1 MLKENPKYN
10 NKVDIWSLGCIIYE
24 LCTLKFCFD
33 VDDPESLEGLLRLYK
48 KIEKGEH
55 GEIDLRVYK
64 PELQNI
70 IDSLLKVDYK
80 ERPDIKE
87 LYELIFEYN
96 KKFISENNNIDSSD
110 IIGLNIIQRQK
121 NCFSINKNTIKNYDS
136 ENNSEEDD
144 FIEIIHY
151 SGNFGGI
158 TSESKFWDDLEEI
171 GEDILLKSKIIKIK
185 IGDFGFQ
192 RNVI

>member
-1 MLKENPKYN
+1 MLKENSKYN

-33 VDDPESLEGLLRLYK
+33 DDDSESLEGQIRLYK

-55 GEIDLRVYK
+55 GEIDLKVYK

-87 LYELIFEYN
+87 LYDLIFEYN
-96 KKFISENNNIDSSD
+96 KKFITENNNIDSSD
-110 IIGLNIIQRQK
+110 KIGLNIIQRQK
-121 NCFSINKNTIKNYDS
+121 KCFCINKNKINDYES
-136 ENNSEEDD
+136 ENNSEGVE
-144 FIEIIHY
+144 FIHRSAIYGII
-151 SGNFGGI
+151 SKK
-158 TSESKFWDDLEEI
+158 SKFWDDFKKI
-171 GEDILLKSKIIKIK
+171 GKNILLKSKIIKILIFLGK
-185 IGDFGFQ
+185 YKKKY
-192 RNVI
+192 V

>member
-1 MLKENPKYN
+1 MLKENSKYN

-33 VDDPESLEGLLRLYK
+33 DDDSESLEGQIRLYK

-55 GEIDLRVYK
+55 GEIDLKVYK

-87 LYELIFEYN
+87 LYDLIFGYN
-96 KKFISENNNIDSSD
+96 KKFITENNNIDSSD
-110 IIGLNIIQRQK
+110 KIGLNIIQRQK
-121 NCFSINKNTIKNYDS
+121 MFLY
-136 ENNSEEDD
+136 
-144 FIEIIHY
+144 
-151 SGNFGGI
+151 
-158 TSESKFWDDLEEI
+158 
-171 GEDILLKSKIIKIK
+171 
-185 IGDFGFQ
+185 
-192 RNVI
+192 